1 MATAITALGS
11 VVFSS
16 AGAALT
22 VQEAGVNSGL
32 IWAAIG
38 ALTAALATQARQ
50 LIGMHGEAIDNS
62 VFPGGHWPDPTTAS
76 YRDGTVRDGDADW
89 SLER

>member
-1 MATAITALGS
+1 M
-11 VVFSS
+11 
-16 AGAALT
+16 GAALI
-22 VQEAGVNSGL
+22 VEEAGVNSSL

-38 ALTAALATQARQ
+38 ALTAVLATQAQQ
-50 LIGMHGEAIDNS
+50 LIGLHGEAIDNS
-62 VFPGGHWPDPTTAS
+62 VFPGGRWPDPTTAS